1 MFIGYIRWNSDMYT
15 FFQNVWYT
23 LIFKPVL
30 EIKWKTKWNVDAE
43 LVLQSMIDF
52 EKYNK
57 AVIVT
62 WDGDFACLIQYLY
75 KQSKLEKLIV
85 PNKHKFSSFL
95 KSSAKEKIDNITNLR
110 NKLEFKT

>member
-1 MFIGYIRWNSDMYT
+1 MFIGYIPGNSEMYT
-15 FFQNVWYT
+15 FFQSVWYT

-43 LVLQSMIDF
+43 LVLQSMIDL

-57 AVIVT
+57 AIVVT
-62 WDGDFACLIQYLY
+62 WDWDFACLIQYLY
-75 KQSKLEKLIV
+75 KQWKLEKLIV
-85 PNKHKFSSFL
+85 PNKNKFSSFL
-95 KSSAKEKIDNITNLR
+95 KISAKEKIDNLSNLK